1 MLGWMLKKK
10 HRLAKRKQNANVEEI
25 TSGFWRRN
33 EVSVTV
39 LYLELRGYRSIN
51 HTVQLLCSDMKELM
65 HR

>member
-1 MLGWMLKKK
+1 MLCWMLKKK
-10 HRLAKRKQNANVEEI
+10 HRLAKRKHNANVEEI
-25 TSGFWRRN
+25 TLRFWWRN

-51 HTVQLLCSDMKELM
+51 HAVKLLFSDMKELM